1 MSDNTHTATAEA
13 IALRG
18 IRVSDAAQLHEL
30 IYAPSMARGD
40 PQTPF
45 RTLESTREWIEK
57 RPPQLILIGAF
68 AGERLVGEGQI
79 DVGKMRRAHVAEVGV
94 GVHGDWR
101 RRGVASRLVNE
112 MLDQADNWLG
122 LRRLELKVF
131 VDNEAAIAL
140 YRKCGFEIEGRLR
153 GHTLRDGVYVDAY
166 LMARL
171 RAALPYALNMDA
183 ISGSDAA

>member
-1 MSDNTHTATAEA
+1 MLDNTLSAPVDALV
-13 IALRG
+13 LRG

-57 RPPQLILIGAF
+57 RPPQLVLIGAF
-68 AGERLVGEGQI
+68 AGERLVGEGQVEI
-79 DVGKMRRAHVAEVGV
+79 GKTRRAHVAEVGV

-101 RRGVASRLVNE
+101 RRGVATRLLDE
-112 MLDQADNWLG
+112 MLDLADNWLG

-140 YRKCGFEIEGRLR
+140 YRKYGFEIEGRLR

-171 RAALPYALNMDA
+171 HAPLPHASNDAA
-183 ISGSDAA
+183 ISRNVAS